1 MNFKSRLLAPC
12 RAAGPDSGQSL
23 VEFALVLPLLLLLV
37 FGIVDFARVYHYWND
52 QTSIANTGARYA
64 AVGTN
69 PGAPAGMT
77 LAAWIKSQ
85 ASSDELENG
94 TGTSQGVQGSGADV
108 CISIPDPSVG
118 KPVTVVVKSQF
129 GFIPFLN
136 LGNASVKGSATSR
149 LEAKPPAGIATT
161 TAPCP
166 T

>member
-1 MNFKSRLLAPC
+1 MKLKSRLLAPC
-12 RAAGPDSGQSL
+12 RAAGPESGQSL

-37 FGIVDFARVYHYWND
+37 FGIVDFARVYQYWND
-52 QTSIANTGARYA
+52 QTSVANTGARYA

-69 PGAPAGMT
+69 PGAPGT
-77 LAAWIKSQ
+77 LADWIKSQ
-85 ASSDELENG
+85 TSSAELKNG
-94 TGTSQGVQGSGADV
+94 TGTSQGVQGTGAAV
-108 CISIPDPSVG
+108 CVSIPDARVG
-118 KPVTVVVKSQF
+118 KPVTVVVTSQF

-149 LEAKPPAGIATT
+149 LEAVPPAGIATT

>member
-1 MNFKSRLLAPC
+1 
-12 RAAGPDSGQSL
+12 

-69 PGAPAGMT
+69 PGAPGT

-85 ASSDELENG
+85 ASSDELESG
-94 TGTSQGVQGSGADV
+94 TGTSRGVQGTGASV
-108 CISIPDPSVG
+108 CISIPDARVG
-118 KPVTVVVKSQF
+118 KPVTVVVRSQF
-129 GFIPFLN
+129 GFIPFLK

-149 LEAKPPAGIATT
+149 LEAVPPAGIATT